1 MTIPLEAPSHIPQDC
16 GHEEA
21 FRDSDTAHRVAS
33 LALDAGPGPSRSD
46 HPIDAKPVENTH
58 IWDDAWRDSSTETP
72 TGHDYQLRYDSGTS
86 QVWHSLLIHPKDLW
100 TSSASL
106 DNKYAGTWNDVHQP
120 EVPEPNNAERPD
132 KGTSDQ
138 TNHTPIPM
146 MHGDHDPTS
155 PGQADLRIHH
165 KSKLSQPNEKP
176 SKSQTG
182 ETWEDRKQL
191 DISRTPPRQLENT
204 LQIFDNVSKKQ
215 LSQSEC
221 DLIEPTAEQHSVT
234 GTKEEPDG
242 HSIQCENSSA
252 STSLE
257 RNNNESSS
265 KPISVEIK
273 RTKGKKSLE
282 DDESIIA
289 TKPASSAS
297 SKRKKKKGSYFNT
310 GKKTATKG
318 SKVIPTLSEEEKRA
332 QQLAWKAKKKW
343 DVQDI
348 SQDRK
353 NANPYI
359 GETSHR
365 VDSSKPIPV
374 DTNHEELS
382 WVAQKEPLPNPR
394 IESKLEGKATGE
406 VSQAPLENTD
416 QEETFSSLGEP
427 LAQHSNT
434 EEKVK
439 LNNSKHIGLQDKQ
452 PKLLAIN
459 FSNPGWDSPDMIPSS
474 EEKHILDLIKNRQ
487 ITENLKLITKAEIRS
502 DVNYDAQ
509 AEIMKSE
516 FQKLK
521 TSQRL
526 DNTSKSPISMAMLSS
541 LDIEP
546 QFTKKIQQ
554 VYEDMMFTPEKQGF
568 KTTRLSDYSKS
579 TVEKFYEIWGWE
591 AVISWEKNRL
601 DIGLMTQLA
610 LLLNLDHKTSHFGI
624 SPMYHQGTDLY
635 ERFLIMHIEKKKFNK
650 IVKSIY
656 NIIGKHEGARRLE
669 AFCRYLRD
677 HTTARN
683 YALKR
688 STWFRGGLKEIHQV
702 AYLELQL
709 GLSDLPESQTQ
720 VNPWPIPFGTKKEEE
735 HLKEFL
741 SKICGRT
748 DAEKKL
754 ELREYLKKLPYPSN
768 WWLNIGLESAIKRFG
783 IDVLKIMKIGNALQF
798 GSKDFVGDALIK
810 NRVPIEDAFTTILDI
825 MTEPSSLPWIES
837 AERAWL
843 YNFCGRFY
851 QDRLQQLSHLAVSR
865 KLTKQIGKTNTTGWA
880 LVWCD
885 LGLKIS
891 EVPASIPSTSPLQI
905 QQKIKEYENLSGYEK
920 LAIAIWYKSLS
931 AKPFSSL
938 GESKDIRVLSPLEEN
953 KSLPLVMIADNTKT
967 NKGKNL
973 QYPVNLKVV
982 WKFLRDWIRY
992 SWSIS

>member
-1 MTIPLEAPSHIPQDC
+1 MTISFEAPSHIPQDC

-21 FRDSDTAHRVAS
+21 FRDSDTTHRVAS

-46 HPIDAKPVENTH
+46 PNDVKPL
-58 IWDDAWRDSSTETP
+58 
-72 TGHDYQLRYDSGTS
+72 QYDSGTS

-106 DNKYAGTWNDVHQP
+106 DNKYACTWNDVHQP
-120 EVPEPNNAERPD
+120 EFPEPNNARRPD
-132 KGTSDQ
+132 KGIQ
-138 TNHTPIPM
+138 TNHQPVPM
-146 MHGDHDPTS
+146 IHGEQTS
-155 PGQADLRIHH
+155 PWQADLHIHH
-165 KSKLSQPNEKP
+165 QSKLPQSTDKPTQFQTDETLKDREK
-176 SKSQTG
+176 
-182 ETWEDRKQL
+182 L
-191 DISRTPPRQLENT
+191 DVGKTPVIQLENT
-204 LQIFDNVSKKQ
+204 LQILDDVPEKQSSK
-215 LSQSEC
+215 SEC
-221 DLIEPTAEQHSVT
+221 DLIKPTAEQHSVT
-234 GTKEEPDG
+234 GTKESQMDILSNEK
-242 HSIQCENSSA
+242 NSH
-252 STSLE
+252 
-257 RNNNESSS
+257 
-265 KPISVEIK
+265 
-273 RTKGKKSLE
+273 KGKQG
-282 DDESIIA
+282 DPSIV
-289 TKPASSAS
+289 
-297 SKRKKKKGSYFNT
+297 RRGEN
-310 GKKTATKG
+310 
-318 SKVIPTLSEEEKRA
+318 E

-416 QEETFSSLGEP
+416 QEETSSSLREP

-509 AEIMKSE
+509 AEILNSE

-526 DNTSKSPISMAMLSS
+526 DNISKSPVSMMSS

-568 KTTRLSDYSKS
+568 KTTRLCDYSKS

-610 LLLNLDHKTSHFGI
+610 LLLNLDHETSHFGI
-624 SPMYHQGTDLY
+624 SPCTTKGQ
-635 ERFLIMHIEKKKFNK
+635 
-650 IVKSIY
+650 IY
-656 NIIGKHEGARRLE
+656 
-669 AFCRYLRD
+669 
-677 HTTARN
+677 
-683 YALKR
+683 
-688 STWFRGGLKEIHQV
+688 
-702 AYLELQL
+702 
-709 GLSDLPESQTQ
+709 
-720 VNPWPIPFGTKKEEE
+720 
-735 HLKEFL
+735 
-741 SKICGRT
+741 
-748 DAEKKL
+748 
-754 ELREYLKKLPYPSN
+754 
-768 WWLNIGLESAIKRFG
+768 
-783 IDVLKIMKIGNALQF
+783 M
-798 GSKDFVGDALIK
+798 KDF
-810 NRVPIEDAFTTILDI
+810 
-825 MTEPSSLPWIES
+825 
-837 AERAWL
+837 
-843 YNFCGRFY
+843 
-851 QDRLQQLSHLAVSR
+851 
-865 KLTKQIGKTNTTGWA
+865 
-880 LVWCD
+880 
-885 LGLKIS
+885 
-891 EVPASIPSTSPLQI
+891 
-905 QQKIKEYENLSGYEK
+905 
-920 LAIAIWYKSLS
+920 
-931 AKPFSSL
+931 
-938 GESKDIRVLSPLEEN
+938 
-953 KSLPLVMIADNTKT
+953 
-967 NKGKNL
+967 
-973 QYPVNLKVV
+973 
-982 WKFLRDWIRY
+982 
-992 SWSIS
+992 